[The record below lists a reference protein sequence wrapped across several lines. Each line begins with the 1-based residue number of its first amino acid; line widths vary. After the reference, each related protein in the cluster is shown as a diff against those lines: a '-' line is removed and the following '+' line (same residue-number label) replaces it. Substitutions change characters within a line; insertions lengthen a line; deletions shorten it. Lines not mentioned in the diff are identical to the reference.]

1 MGAFFMKGDDIYVVK
16 LVFPMFEIFYIG
28 LFTVT
33 LMIKIYISLM
43 NRKLN
48 NSMILYCLI
57 VYYLE

>member
-28 LFTVT
+28 FFTVT